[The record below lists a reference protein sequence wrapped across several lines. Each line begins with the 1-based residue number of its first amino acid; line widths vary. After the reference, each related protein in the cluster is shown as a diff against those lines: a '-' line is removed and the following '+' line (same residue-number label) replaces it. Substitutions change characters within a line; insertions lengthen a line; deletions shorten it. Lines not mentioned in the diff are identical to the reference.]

1 MKEATNF
8 LNNLLNKNDT
18 IVVGVSGG
26 PDSMCLLSMLL
37 NLKDRYNLKIIC
49 AHVNHKLRKKSEKEK
64 IFVENFCINN
74 NIIFEYTE
82 LEYENGFS
90 ESIAREKR
98 YNFFDELAKKYHAK
112 YLMTAHHGD
121 DEIETIMMRIVRGSN
136 LKGYIGIPKIS
147 DNGNYKIVR
156 PLLYMDKDSIIKYL
170 KDNKVKYVIDKS
182 NKSDKYTRNRYRKHL
197 LPFLKK
203 EDKNVHLKFLK
214 YSEVLEKNNNYI
226 KYILENN
233 IKNIVNN
240 NTIDLNKLNKE
251 DEFIKERIIEYVIE
265 EIQKEYIFNINDE
278 QFNNII
284 KLTNTKGNKEID
296 LKDGFVARVSY
307 NKLYIEKKK
316 ESNKYKYIL
325 DKDIII
331 LDKYSFK
338 FIKDSKIKSNYI
350 IRLDSNDVKLPLI
363 IRTKEDGDRIRVKN
377 LNGSKKVKDILID
390 SKIDIKER
398 REYPI
403 VCDSKNDIIWIPGIK
418 KSIYDKEIS
427 EKYDIIIKCERKNI

>member
-98 YNFFDELAKKYHAK
+98 YNFFDKLAKKYHAK

-147 DNGNYKIVR
+147 NNGNYKLVR
-156 PLLYMDKDSIIKYL
+156 PLLYMDKDIIIKYL

-240 NTIDLNKLNKE
+240 NIIDLNKLNKE

>member
-147 DNGNYKIVR
+147 DNGKYKIVR

>member
-37 NLKDRYNLKIIC
+37 NLKDRYSLKIIC

-64 IFVENFCINN
+64 KFVENFCINN

-98 YNFFDELAKKYHAK
+98 YNFFDKLVKKYHAK